1 MLSPHRLQA
10 PASSTEPPS
19 AFNVYNLGVQQLD
32 AGTAEETRVWPISL
46 SAFRPIFSFISQ
58 KFNYLKHLVQR
69 TISGSAKITPSTSI
83 SFMILRCRNSRPGTA
98 HCQTLH
104 HLPLQL
110 PDTNDVMTSFVAD
123 AIAPFWTAIEPQPWP
138 RSSCQPYELQTL
150 CHVHSWPLASATSI
164 VAVHDVDR
172 VFSVFISARSFS
184 VSVESSP
191 YSISSWT
198 PRTWTK
204 TFVRLLAKCVASS
217 SV

>member
-46 SAFRPIFSFISQ
+46 SAFRPIFSLSA
-58 KFNYLKHLVQR
+58 KSS
-69 TISGSAKITPSTSI
+69 TILNIPCSAQSPSESSAKITPSTSI

-198 PRTWTK
+198 PQTWTK
-204 TFVRLLAKCVASS
+204 TSYVCWS